1 MSHSLRFVRHE
12 GRLAT
17 ISRTR
22 LTRLSPSM
30 ASVESDFYPPAAELV
45 VIMTYQCKSRGG
57 GGGGVRARGGDL
69 MPETIPRVGLL
80 IVRSDPRVGT
90 FDFDR

>member
-22 LTRLSPSM
+22 LTRLTRSM

-45 VIMTYQCKSRGG
+45 VIIVESFNQDGQPNVAHILFHHVVLRMTAGSKSTLQVLRFC
-57 GGGGVRARGGDL
+57 VS
-69 MPETIPRVGLL
+69 L
-80 IVRSDPRVGT
+80 IAVLY
-90 FDFDR
+90 F